1 MVLSLH
7 RMALGSHSGENLYFS
22 SALCAP
28 EFLSQT
34 QGGDGGFLFSM
45 PALSMPALSA
55 RAVLLCHSIRLP
67 DVCSAGR
74 GDLTGQVS
82 LHFLPVLS
90 TI

>member
-1 MVLSLH
+1 MTKTSASDLLRVLL
-7 RMALGSHSGENLYFS
+7 NFS
-22 SALCAP
+22 
-28 EFLSQT
+28 ET
-34 QGGDGGFLFSM
+34 QGGEGGFLFSM